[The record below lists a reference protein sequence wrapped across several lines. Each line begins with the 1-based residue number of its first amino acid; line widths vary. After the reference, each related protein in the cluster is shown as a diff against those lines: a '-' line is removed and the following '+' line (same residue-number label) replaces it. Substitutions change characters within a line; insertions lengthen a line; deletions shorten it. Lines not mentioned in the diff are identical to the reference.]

1 MADLRISQLPELT
14 QGNLAQDDVLPIT
27 DVSASET
34 KKIKSGNLIKDGI
47 ENLPNNSIPSEKVA
61 FTNIDGSAIIDGSID
76 GNLKLKDL
84 SVTTD
89 KIADDAVTDDKI
101 FAVNGSK
108 LLAGTVTNE
117 KLANGID
124 GEKLLDTSIPPS
136 KLTAVDGAQIID
148 GTVTDAKI
156 AGPINGEKIE
166 VGTITDDKIVSLN
179 GSKLFP
185 ESVTNE
191 KIAPGLDGDKI
202 LDGSITAIKIVTVDG
217 TQIIDGSVTNDKLA
231 PGIDGEKLI
240 DGSVTSDKLGDIDGT
255 KIIAGTM
262 PADRLDEST
271 LNRSIDLDDSGN
283 LGIANEITP
292 ATVSG
297 ITYNEQGLITDAV
310 PLVGSDLPIATETT
324 IGAIAVPPASGLTV
338 SATGDID
345 HATVITP
352 QTVSGV
358 TVDEHGH
365 VNSLVPLV
373 GTDLPVATNDELGA
387 IKVPA
392 GGKLEVDGE
401 GNLVHVTVSTGTGP
415 FTKVEIDSTGHVTS
429 GSGLEATDVPDLDAS
444 KIVSGQFPTERLGDD
459 SVTGPKIADYATC
472 LMQEDNPGQGDFLG
486 QFWYTPSTA
495 QLRVYSRGSGPEN
508 IWLPVGFG
516 ALQAN
521 NLRWGGT
528 YDANAD
534 TIVSLTAIGVSE
546 GLTAGQTFPA
556 PSDKMSGVYF
566 ICQVAGSNCVQP
578 DLNNI
583 NHTAGDWALCIDGT
597 QGWVHIDVNGGGGGG
612 GGGAQY
618 LDDLLDV
625 TIGGNSGPFSDEPK
639 LTLANQQ
646 ILKYD
651 GGMGQWRNTDIIDGG
666 SF

>member
-34 KKIKSGNLIKDGI
+34 KKIKASNLIKDGI
-47 ENLPNNSIPSEKVA
+47 ENLPNNSIPADKVEFA
-61 FTNIDGSAIIDGSID
+61 NIDGSAIVDGSID
-76 GNLKLKDL
+76 GNLKLKDQ

-101 FAVNGSK
+101 LSVNGSK
-108 LLAGTVTNE
+108 ITAGTVTND

-124 GEKLLDTSIPPS
+124 GAKLLDTSIPPS
-136 KLTAVDGAQIID
+136 KLTSVDGAQIID

-166 VGTITDDKIVSLN
+166 VGTITDDKILNLN
-179 GSKLFP
+179 GSKLFA
-185 ESVTNE
+185 ESVTND

-202 LDGSITAIKIVTVDG
+202 LDGSITAIKIATLDG
-217 TQIIDGSVTNDKLA
+217 AQIIDGTVTDDKLA
-231 PGIDGEKLI
+231 PGIDGQKLI
-240 DGSVTSDKLGDIDGT
+240 DGSVTSEKLGDIDGA
-255 KIIAGTM
+255 KIIAGSM

-310 PLVGSDLPIATETT
+310 PLVGSDLPLATETT
-324 IGAIAVPPASGLTV
+324 VGAIAVPPSSGLTV

-345 HATVITP
+345 HATVIAP
-352 QTVSGV
+352 KTVSGI

-365 VNSLVPLV
+365 VNSLVPLA
-373 GTDLPVATNDELGA
+373 GSDLPPATNDELGA

-444 KIVSGQFPTERLGDD
+444 KIVSGQFPTERLEDD

-521 NLRWGGT
+521 NLRWLGT
-528 YDANAD
+528 YNAD
-534 TIVSLTAIGVSE
+534 TDSIVTLTSIGTSY
-546 GLTAGQTFPA
+546 GLKSGDPFPA
-556 PSDKMSGVYF
+556 PADALSGGYF
-566 ICQVAGSNCVQP
+566 LCQVAGNNCTQP
-578 DLNNI
+578 NLSGISHD
-583 NHTAGDWALCIDGT
+583 AGDWALCLDGT
-597 QGWVHIDVNGGGGGG
+597 QGWIHIDANAAGGGGGG
-612 GGGAQY
+612 SAQY
-618 LDDLLDV
+618 LNDLLDV
-625 TIGGNSGPFSDEPK
+625 EVGGQGGPFDTAPAIALS
-639 LTLANQQ
+639 NQQ
-646 ILKYD
+646 LLKYD
-651 GGMGQWRNTDIIDGG
+651 GGSGLWKNTEIIDGG